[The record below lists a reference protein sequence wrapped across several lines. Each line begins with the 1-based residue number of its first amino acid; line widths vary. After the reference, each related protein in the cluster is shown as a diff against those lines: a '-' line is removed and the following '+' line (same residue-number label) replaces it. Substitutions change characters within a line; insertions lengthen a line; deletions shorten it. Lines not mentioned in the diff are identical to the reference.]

1 MQYLNIADNDL
12 LYAMTPNEYNRKIKG
27 VMLRDVQMYENMT
40 IQAIFNAQATNG
52 KRITAKKLF
61 DAERARQNI
70 LHPKEQKEKERASR
84 DYTYLQRALAAMN
97 QSKEGSE

>member
-1 MQYLNIADNDL
+1 MQYLSIVDNDL

-27 VMLRDVQMYENMT
+27 AMLRDVQMYENMT
-40 IQAIFNAQATNG
+40 IQSIFNAQAANG

-70 LHPKEQKEKERASR
+70 LRPKEVKEKERASR

-97 QSKEGSE
+97 QKKGG